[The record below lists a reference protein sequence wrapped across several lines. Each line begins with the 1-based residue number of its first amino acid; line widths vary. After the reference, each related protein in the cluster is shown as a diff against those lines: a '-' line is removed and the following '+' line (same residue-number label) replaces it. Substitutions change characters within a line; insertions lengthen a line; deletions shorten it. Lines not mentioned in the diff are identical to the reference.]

1 MTSNFRPCN
10 GDDPAVTVVMPVYN
24 AALTLDA
31 TIQSVLAQQ
40 FDRFEFIIVDD
51 GSTDDSL
58 QRAMAFA
65 ESDRRIRLIS
75 CANSGVSAARNLGA
89 SLGKAPLI
97 AFIDA
102 DDLWDQSK
110 LGRHVALHH
119 ENPHLAA
126 SYARI
131 AFIAQD
137 ATGLSGAQTTSSLC
151 PRLPQLPDVLGDNPV
166 CTTSNFV
173 VRRDWFDMLGGF
185 NQDMSYAE
193 DQDLVARLVNALG
206 LLGGIDAV
214 LTGYRFSPD
223 GLSMDLDRM
232 YAGWR
237 SVALQFLSPAELR
250 PLEALYCRYLARRV
264 LRASGSPKQSFKFA
278 ISGLR
283 LDAATFLQDRKRG
296 LGTLAAALMAPLFPA
311 LLRKHMF
318 A

>member
-1 MTSNFRPCN
+1 MITKPDHSRF
-10 GDDPAVTVVMPVYN
+10 GVPAVTVVLPMYN
-24 AALTLDA
+24 AAATIDA
-31 TIQSVLAQQ
+31 TIESVLAQS
-40 FDRFEFIIVDD
+40 FERFELIVVDD

-58 QRAMAFA
+58 RCVIKYAQ
-65 ESDRRIRLIS
+65 DDPRLRLVS
-75 CANSGVSAARNLGA
+75 RTNGGVSAARNLGA
-89 SLGKAPLI
+89 SLGSAPLI

-110 LGRHVALHH
+110 LTKHVEMHH
-119 ENPHLAA
+119 EHPRLAA

-131 AFIAQD
+131 AFIAED
-137 ATGLSGAQTTSSLC
+137 AVGLSGAQTLSSLC
-151 PRLPQLPDVLGDNPV
+151 PHMPMLLDVLGDNPV

-173 VRRDWFDMLGGF
+173 VRRDWFEMLGGF
-185 NQDMSYAE
+185 NEDLSFAE
-193 DQDLVARLVNALG
+193 DQDLVARLVNSLG
-206 LLGGIDAV
+206 QLGGIDAV

-237 SVALQFLSPAELR
+237 TVALQFLTASQLR

-264 LRASGSPKQSFKFA
+264 LRATGDPKQSFAFA
-278 ISGLR
+278 MSGLR

-296 LGTLAAALMAPLFPA
+296 LGTLAAALVAPLVPA